1 MTSSNY
7 TIPSIVS
14 TVTHPQVLLSDL
26 KEAHQYLIA
35 TTTTDSTSTTT
46 STSDDGNGNPSA
58 STNGAGG
65 KGGLSATQL
74 STAIDR
80 LETTLSLAL
89 LASTSTTITPPSTT
103 TAASTGVIGFAQL
116 VNAFKDV

>member
-1 MTSSNY
+1 M
-7 TIPSIVS
+7 
-14 TVTHPQVLLSDL
+14 LLSDL
-26 KEAHQYLIA
+26 KEAHQYLLA
-35 TTTTDSTSTTT
+35 TASNSNITSTSTTTTT
-46 STSDDGNGNPSA
+46 STSDDGNADA
-58 STNGAGG
+58 SGT
-65 KGGLSATQL
+65 GGLSATQL